1 MLKFLKITASILF
14 FSFINTNLIAEEI
27 FCLDNKGLILPLFEE
42 SNCSINT
49 DIRID
54 EKEFMHIIEF
64 SESERLAELNN
75 FRENKLEI
83 EKKQKEKL
91 VNKSDVEIKKV
102 EDDQKIL
109 DQKKISNLAKQQE
122 EKRIARQKE
131 LETKKQKRLAEI
143 EKQKKEREEKRIA
156 RQKELEIKKKLQKEE
171 RIAKKKLEEKL
182 RKEKL
187 AKKNISDNAIVQ
199 PSNTVN
205 NELKII
211 YFDKEIVKVEL
222 LPNIN
227 PSSGIDFEKLLDLN
241 LDLTKNLL
249 ANNSNL
255 ILIIPKDIDSFST
268 VTSEDSM
275 TSQMVSGIRQVP
287 NPEFNRLQMEIRRAE
302 REQKNAL
309 ARAEDGFR
317 RSQCISCGLITQW
330 GGIAIQ
336 SKWNGVAKDLQN
348 KIVNLTNSYSTTPD
362 YLEKEIL
369 RSYNY
374 VVQNINVEKKAIYQ
388 II

>member
-1 MLKFLKITASILF
+1 MLKFLKITASIFF
-14 FSFINTNLIAEEI
+14 FSLVNTNLIAEEI

-83 EKKQKEKL
+83 EKKKKEKL
-91 VNKSDVEIKKV
+91 ANKSDVEIKKV
-102 EDDQKIL
+102 EDNQKIL

-131 LETKKQKRLAEI
+131 LETKKEKRLAQL

-199 PSNTVN
+199 SSNTVN
-205 NELKII
+205 NELKIV
-211 YFDKEIVKVEL
+211 YFDKEIVKAEL

-227 PSSGIDFEKLLDLN
+227 PSSDIIFEKLLDLN

-268 VTSEDSM
+268 VVSEDNM
-275 TSQMVSGIRQVP
+275 TSKMVSGIRQIP

-302 REQKNAL
+302 R
-309 ARAEDGFR
+309 
-317 RSQCISCGLITQW
+317 
-330 GGIAIQ
+330 
-336 SKWNGVAKDLQN
+336 
-348 KIVNLTNSYSTTPD
+348 
-362 YLEKEIL
+362 
-369 RSYNY
+369 
-374 VVQNINVEKKAIYQ
+374 
-388 II
+388 